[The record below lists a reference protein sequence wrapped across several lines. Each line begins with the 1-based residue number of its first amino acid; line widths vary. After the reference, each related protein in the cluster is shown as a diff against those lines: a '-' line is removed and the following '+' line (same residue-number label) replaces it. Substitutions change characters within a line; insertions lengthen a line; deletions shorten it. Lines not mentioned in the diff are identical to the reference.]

1 MPTAH
6 SGFFVFA
13 LADCGMVIARMPSFR
28 CGRLPSWLRSL
39 LLTRPALGVMLPCS
53 AELVIVELLVLP
65 TERLLFS
72 SRSEKAQISTA
83 VDLISRDLLRTG
95 GLP

>member
-72 SRSEKAQISTA
+72 SRSEKAQIPKPVA
-83 VDLISRDLLRTG
+83 RRLKDLPGSG
-95 GLP
+95 GRP